1 MKYIYIESI
10 FMKELYLFVCFVV
23 VQFCFSQNQKS
34 LHGRIVCDQNPV
46 QGIEVI
52 NLVSEK
58 STVSDANGDFYIIA
72 KPEDMLVFTSK
83 NYEYKRKFLENEDI
97 QTNNLKIELVK
108 KPEELKEVVIAQKL
122 DAVKLGILQKPV
134 KEYTPAERK
143 LKVATSLDP
152 TFSAGTMSGGAMSL
166 DPFLNWLSGR
176 TKKLKAE
183 LSVERKEMLLA
194 KVSELYEDTYYTEK
208 LKIPK
213 EYIKAFQYYAIYDD
227 KLISNLKSKNRT
239 LINFR
244 IITLAIEF
252 NKLLKS
258 EK

>member
-1 MKYIYIESI
+1 MKQFCI
-10 FMKELYLFVCFVV
+10 FFLVLFF
-23 VQFCFSQNQKS
+23 QLCFSQNQKS

-46 QGIEVI
+46 QGIQII
-52 NLVSEK
+52 NLVTEK
-58 STVSDANGDFYIIA
+58 SSVSDANGDFDILV
-72 KPEDMLVFTSK
+72 KPEDMLVFTSN
-83 NYEYKRKFLENEDI
+83 NYEYKRKFLEKADVELNV
-97 QTNNLKIELVK
+97 LKIELVK
-108 KPEELKEVVIAQKL
+108 KPEELKEIVIAQKL
-122 DAVKLGILQKPV
+122 DAVKLGILQKPA

-183 LSVERKEMLLA
+183 LSIERKEMLLK
-194 KVSELYEDTYYTEK
+194 KVSDLYEDNYYEEK
-208 LKIPK
+208 LKISK
-213 EYIKAFQYYAIYDD
+213 EYIKAFQYYVIYDNN
-227 KLISNLKSKNRT
+227 LISNLKSKNKT

-244 IITLAIEF
+244 LIALALEF
-252 NKLLKS
+252 NKLLNN